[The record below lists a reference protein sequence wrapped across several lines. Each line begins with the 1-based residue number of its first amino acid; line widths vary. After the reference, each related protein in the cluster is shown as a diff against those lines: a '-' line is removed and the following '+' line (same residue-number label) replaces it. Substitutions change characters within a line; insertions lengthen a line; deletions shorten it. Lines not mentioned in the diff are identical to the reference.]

1 MTGPLLGGVEA
12 GGTKMVCAVAN
23 ESGFVLDEVRFPTT
37 SSEETLLRVKDYFE
51 QAQVR
56 L

>member
-1 MTGPLLGGVEA
+1 MSEPLLGGVEA

-23 ESGFVLDEVRFPTT
+23 EPGVVLDEVRFPTT
-37 SSEETLLRVKDYFE
+37 SSEETLLRGEDYFE
-51 QAQVR
+51 QAQMR